1 MEAIRSGWSML
12 LSRRQAVV
20 LGAGAVLGLLSGCSS
35 RDPQAIL
42 NVGNLVDFREE
53 PVADIWGSVVYESS
67 EETGYWLMTDA
78 DAGTTHVLIR
88 TSAASGG
95 YGISV
100 DRASDEDGTLVI
112 HGTVTEP
119 EGGYA
124 YLTVISYPECAIV
137 VDGVYEEAEVT
148 LDYEGADG
156 TPDAVALE
164 KRGVLERPRD

>member
-1 MEAIRSGWSML
+1 MEATRSGWSML
-12 LSRRQAVV
+12 LSRRQAIV
-20 LGAGAVLGLLSGCSS
+20 LGAGAALGLLSGCSS
-35 RDPQAIL
+35 RGPQANL
-42 NVGNLVDFREE
+42 NAGNLVDFREE
-53 PVADIWGSVVYESS
+53 PVEGIWGSVVSRSS

-88 TSAASGG
+88 AQAADSG

-124 YLTVISYPECAIV
+124 YLQVISYPECAIA

-148 LDYEGADG
+148 LGD
-156 TPDAVALE
+156 VALE
-164 KRGVLERPRD
+164 RRGVLERPQD

>member
-1 MEAIRSGWSML
+1 MEATRSGWSML
-12 LSRRQAVV
+12 LSRRQAIV
-20 LGAGAVLGLLSGCSS
+20 LGAGAALGPLSGCSS
-35 RDPQAIL
+35 RGPQANL

-53 PVADIWGSVVYESS
+53 PVEGVWGSVVPHFS

-88 TSAASGG
+88 AQAADSG

-112 HGTVTEP
+112 HGAVTEP
-119 EGGYA
+119 EGCVS
-124 YLTVISYPECAIV
+124 LDVISYPECAIV

-148 LDYEGADG
+148 LDYERADG
-156 TPDAVALE
+156 TLVDVALK
-164 KRGVLERPRD
+164 KRGVLERPQD